1 MLFSLDKISLKIR
14 IVEKERVNKNKNF
27 DKRKRTENNN
37 LFFLISFNRKFISAN
52 LQYSKHNYCS
62 NFK

>member
-14 IVEKERVNKNKNF
+14 IVEKERVNKNF

>member
-52 LQYSKHNYCS
+52 LQYSKHNYYS

>member
-14 IVEKERVNKNKNF
+14 IVEKERVNKNF

-37 LFFLISFNRKFISAN
+37 LFFLISFNIKFISAN